1 MDLAKWCPDRF
12 GDFWPLLPPETFCGS
27 SMIANRAHTRGF
39 RAILPKV
46 QKTMDWMVDQTVTGE
61 PLSEAFFPASRE
73 KCRENPIFGDCGKP
87 KPPKSARRID
97 TFDQIPYAT
106 EQGKLLAEQG
116 KFSGHADE
124 F

>member
-1 MDLAKWCPDRF
+1 
-12 GDFWPLLPPETFCGS
+12 
-27 SMIANRAHTRGF
+27 MIANRTHTRGF

-87 KPPKSARRID
+87 KPAKSARCIE
-97 TFDQIPYAT
+97 TFDGDSLLNRA
-106 EQGKLLAEQG
+106 GKNNGRAG
-116 KFSGHADE
+116 KYDGHTDDR
-124 F
+124 